1 MKILIADDV
10 KSFLELERSF
20 LSRAECELHTAATGV
35 EAVKLAH
42 KFKPDL
48 ILLDL
53 EMPVMTGLE
62 ACRIIKAEPALAKI
76 PVIIITATDRMEDA
90 RKAGA
95 DDFARKPIDETRF
108 LGLIRQH
115 ISLKERQ
122 DPRTPFSAEVQLRM
136 ATDGRLIAV
145 TARDLSISGMALS
158 VENPPMVGE
167 KAAAT
172 FEIPFADGPQAVEAG
187 CIVVRGLEGGVAV
200 NFSDMTSGATLA
212 LQEYIQS
219 RP

>member
-10 KSFLELERSF
+10 KSFLDLERSF

-62 ACRIIKAEPALAKI
+62 ACRIIKADPGLAKI

-95 DDFARKPIDETRF
+95 NDFARKPIDETRF
-108 LGLIRQH
+108 LGLVRQH

-122 DPRTPFSAEVQLRM
+122 DPRIPFTAEVRLRM
-136 ATDGRLIAV
+136 LTGGRLLAA
-145 TARDLSISGMALS
+145 TARDLSISGLALGA
-158 VENPPMVGE
+158 ENPPAVGE
-167 KAAAT
+167 KASAT
-172 FEIPFADGPQAVEAG
+172 FEIPFADGPQSVEAT
-187 CIVVRGLEGGVAV
+187 CIVARMIEGGVAV
-200 NFSDMTSGATLA
+200 NFFEMTSGATLA
-212 LQEYIQS
+212 LQDYIQS

>member
-10 KSFLELERSF
+10 KSFLDLERSF
-20 LSRAECELHTAATGV
+20 LSRSECELHTAASGV

-42 KFKPDL
+42 KIKPDL

-62 ACRIIKAEPALAKI
+62 ACRIIKAAPELAKI

-95 DDFARKPIDETRF
+95 DDFARKPIDETKF
-108 LGLIRQH
+108 LSLIRQH

-122 DPRTPFSAEVQLRM
+122 DPRIPFTGEIQLHM
-136 ATDGRLIAV
+136 LTGGRLIVA
-145 TARDLSISGMALS
+145 TARDLSISGMALTL
-158 VENPPMVGE
+158 EDPPRVGE
-167 KAAAT
+167 KASAR
-172 FEIPFADGPQAVEAG
+172 FDIPFADGAQALEAT
-187 CIVVRGLEGGVAV
+187 CIIVRHIEGGAAV
-200 NFSDMTSGATLA
+200 NFFDMTSGATLA